1 MPADQIF
8 TGTNAD
14 RESIYFPCTA
24 DHERDYIL
32 NKERSPLMLPLA
44 IRKLHP
50 AQIELTYPWFLW
62 FKSGEDCVAG
72 LQQQWRVIPNFPNF
86 PTFQVWKW
94 TSTDLE
100 VLLQFQSLER

>member
-1 MPADQIF
+1 MVHGDLPRQHSFGTTLKLCAGGPIF

-50 AQIELTYPWFLW
+50 AQIELALVSFGANP
-62 FKSGEDCVAG
+62 
-72 LQQQWRVIPNFPNF
+72 
-86 PTFQVWKW
+86 
-94 TSTDLE
+94 
-100 VLLQFQSLER
+100 ERTV